1 MEFRSGD
8 VSKEQVEIAKK
19 HIKHNCTKV
28 LGVEV
33 IEVDKVL
40 EIMDNMHSYS
50 YETPIS
56 TNTTMISSTEMAK
69 FTRRVEMEKADKKF
83 NDLVNGIILSAAKK
97 GERSCC
103 IDAKDMIPF
112 LNKKLKDNGYK
123 LKHHK
128 SESDGIYPASDFWEI
143 EW

>member
-1 MEFRSGD
+1 MKFRTGD

-19 HIKHNCTKV
+19 HIKHNSTKV
-28 LGVEV
+28 LGVDV

-50 YETPIS
+50 YVTHIS
-56 TNTTMISSTEMAK
+56 TDTTPSNEMAK
-69 FTRRVEMEKADKKF
+69 FTQKVEMEKADKKY
-83 NDLVNGIILSAAKK
+83 NDLVYGIIISVAKEGK
-97 GERSCC
+97 RSCC
-103 IDAKDMIPF
+103 IDSKEMIPF
-112 LNKKLKDNGYK
+112 LDKKLKDNGYK

>member
-8 VSKEQVEIAKK
+8 VSKEQVEIAKE

-28 LGVEV
+28 LGVDV
-33 IEVDKVL
+33 IEIDKVL
-40 EIMDNMHSYS
+40 KIMDNMHNYS
-50 YETPIS
+50 YVTHIS
-56 TNTTMISSTEMAK
+56 INTTSSIEMAK
-69 FTRRVEMEKADKKF
+69 LTRRVEIEKADKKF
-83 NDLVNGIILSAAKK
+83 NELVNGMILSAAKK
-97 GERSCC
+97 GERSCY

-112 LNKKLKDNGYK
+112 LDKKLKDNGYK

>member
-19 HIKHNCTKV
+19 HIKHNCTKFA
-28 LGVEV
+28 GVEI

-40 EIMDNMHSYS
+40 EILNNMHNYS
-50 YETPIS
+50 YVTHIS
-56 TNTTMISSTEMAK
+56 TDTTLSNEMTKIAQK
-69 FTRRVEMEKADKKF
+69 VEMEKADKKF
-83 NDLVNGIILSAAKK
+83 NDLVYGIICSAAKK
-97 GERSCC
+97 GKRSCC
-103 IDAKDMIPF
+103 IDAKDMIPY
-112 LNKKLKDNGYK
+112 LDKKLKDNGYK

-143 EW
+143 KW

>member
-8 VSKEQVEIAKK
+8 VSKEQVEIAKE

-28 LGVEV
+28 LGVDV
-33 IEVDKVL
+33 IEIDKVL
-40 EIMDNMHSYS
+40 KIMDNMHNYS
-50 YETPIS
+50 YVTHIS
-56 TNTTMISSTEMAK
+56 INTTSSIEMAK
-69 FTRRVEMEKADKKF
+69 LTRRVEIEKADKKF
-83 NDLVNGIILSAAKK
+83 NDLVNGMILSAAKK
-97 GERSCC
+97 GERSCY

-112 LNKKLKDNGYK
+112 LDKKLKDNGYK

>member
-40 EIMDNMHSYS
+40 EIMDNMFSLTSVKLPNSNAPHLTNLSYMFS
-50 YETPIS
+50 
-56 TNTTMISSTEMAK
+56 
-69 FTRRVEMEKADKKF
+69 
-83 NDLVNGIILSAAKK
+83 ILFSF
-97 GERSCC
+97 
-103 IDAKDMIPF
+103 IF
-112 LNKKLKDNGYK
+112 LFCNYFL
-123 LKHHK
+123 
-128 SESDGIYPASDFWEI
+128 F
-143 EW
+143 